1 MYVEEFKEGPHSE
14 EYIFTRN
21 EVESLFQNL
30 GATTFYWKNATS
42 AYNMDGTVEAYFPD
56 KMNWWSGNCDAV
68 AEYVMNKLF
77 PEGDYHIGQ
86 TNLYGDLLTIFIK

>member
-21 EVESLFQNL
+21 EVESLFRNL
-30 GATTFYWKNATS
+30 GATTFYWTNATS
-42 AYNMDGTVEAYFPD
+42 AYNMDGKVEAYFPD

-77 PEGDYHIGQ
+77 PEGDYQIGQ